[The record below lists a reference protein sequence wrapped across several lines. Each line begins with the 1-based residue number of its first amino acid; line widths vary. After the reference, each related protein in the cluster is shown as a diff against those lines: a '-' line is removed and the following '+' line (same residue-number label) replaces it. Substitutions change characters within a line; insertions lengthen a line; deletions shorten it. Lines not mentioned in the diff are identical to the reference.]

1 MYKENIT
8 AIELLVTNYFEGIFY
23 GDTQKL
29 QACFHNNTPIYGDI
43 KGADYFKSAEDYI
56 EGVANRQSPN
66 DLKESFNMKIIGVDI
81 MGKTAMVKLH
91 VPMLGYNYY
100 DYLSLTKIENDWKI
114 VAKIFT
120 HVE

>member
-23 GDTQKL
+23 GDTEKL
-29 QACFHNNTPIYGDI
+29 RACFHNNTPIYGDI
-43 KGADYFKSAEDYI
+43 KGTSYFKDVEAYI

-66 DLKESFNMKIIGVDI
+66 DLKESFNMKIIGIDI
-81 MGKTAMVKLH
+81 MGKIAMVKLH
-91 VPMLGYNYY
+91 VPMLGDNYY
-100 DYLSLTKIENDWKI
+100 DYLSLTKVDDDWKI

-120 HVE
+120 HVM

>member
-1 MYKENIT
+1 MYTKNIKG
-8 AIELLVTNYFEGIFY
+8 IERLITNYFEGIFY

-29 QACFHNNTPIYGDI
+29 QTCFHNNTPIYGDI
-43 KGADYFKSAEDYI
+43 KGTDYFKSAEAYI

-66 DLKESFNMKIIGVDI
+66 DLKESFNMKIVGIDI
-81 MGKTAMVKLH
+81 MGNIAMAKLH

-100 DYLSLTKIENDWKI
+100 DYLSLTKTEGNWKI

-120 HVE
+120 HVA